1 MLSGMEIVIGLLSIL
16 AGISFMVFLISLVFW
31 IISVAQKDSAYAKL
45 MGQQKRTKD
54 IRNKFKESSNFETR
68 MEIESDV
75 LEIESNVLEEE
86 YSIRKQKV
94 QKYRLVWVV
103 AGVLS
108 CIFFSITAVIIKDY
122 AVSFAGNNAS
132 AYTSSS
138 VPTPQTQ
145 KTTFQL
151 PDGTIVGEDD
161 VYIGADGQ
169 YYLKPGV
176 DPYSTVPQQPGFNY
190 EINGGQ

>member
-54 IRNKFKESSNFETR
+54 VRNKFKESSNFVTR
-68 MEIESDV
+68 MEIES
-75 LEIESNVLEEE
+75 EVLEEE